1 MEMETQVME
10 FVFNKPRYDY
20 LKERLGDRI
29 TFISYYKPTEIDT
42 DENSVRCSLTIKDK
56 YDVLDLFH
64 SGIAYGLQVGL
75 GRIRE

>member
-1 MEMETQVME
+1 METQEME

-20 LKERLGDRI
+20 LKERLGDKI

-42 DENSVRCSLTIKDK
+42 DENHIRCSLTIKDK

-64 SGIAYGLQVGL
+64 SGISYGLQIGF
-75 GRIRE
+75 GRISE